1 MAIFNDHF
9 YLTITVLLFGLAG
22 SGICSADV
30 DDPSILI
37 DTKTYSLTVLSAS
50 SRPLARF
57 QNIALGSGGISDTH
71 LAGDETTPLGT
82 FHVAWINP
90 QSRFGIF
97 FGLDYPTSSHGA
109 RALAHGILNQTDYEA
124 IFDAHRYGNL
134 PPQDTALGG
143 GLGIHGVGE
152 GNPEIQRHV
161 NWTKG
166 CIALPNADAA
176 ALAKWVRIGTK
187 VVIR

>member
-37 DTKTYSLTVLSAS
+37 DTKAYSLTVLSAS
-50 SRPLARF
+50 NYPLARF
-57 QNIALGSGGISDTH
+57 QNIALGSGGIADTH
-71 LAGDETTPLGT
+71 LAGDATTPLGT

-97 FGLDYPTSSHGA
+97 FGLDYPTISHGA
-109 RALAHGILNQTDYEA
+109 RALALGILDQADYES
-124 IFDAHRYGNL
+124 ILDAHKHGDL
-134 PPQDTALGG
+134 PPQNTVLGG
-143 GLGIHGVGE
+143 ELGIHGVGE
-152 GNPEIQRHV
+152 GSPEIQRYA

-166 CIALPNADAA
+166 CIALPNTDAA
-176 ALAKWVRIGTK
+176 TLVKWVRIGTK